1 MSSLPKITTNN
12 YTTSQENNS
21 IDDIETISGSLT
33 TESNKNNSS
42 VLPPIRHIN
51 AFNEKPS
58 SKKGKANIL
67 DAARNYALQT
77 ADENVDNFLKKQKQ
91 PKEYKYNNSEI
102 DPIDAI
108 VKRLPIEPKI
118 VKSDKSIITLEP
130 TLPTNPSQIKKAPRR
145 LTPLVTP
152 LGGKRKT
159 RKYKKKHT
167 RKLKK
172 HNKRST
178 RRHKK

>member
-1 MSSLPKITTNN
+1 MSSFPKITTNN
-12 YTTSQENNS
+12 YTTSQENDS

-77 ADENVDNFLKKQKQ
+77 ADENVNNFLKKQKQ

-102 DPIDAI
+102 NPIDAI
-108 VKRLPIEPKI
+108 VKRLPIEPNIYKSK
-118 VKSDKSIITLEP
+118 KSDKSDTSSELI
-130 TLPTNPSQIKKAPRR
+130 NRAPRR
-145 LTPLVTP
+145 LTPI
-152 LGGKRKT
+152 GGKRKT
-159 RKYKKKHT
+159 RKHKKKNT